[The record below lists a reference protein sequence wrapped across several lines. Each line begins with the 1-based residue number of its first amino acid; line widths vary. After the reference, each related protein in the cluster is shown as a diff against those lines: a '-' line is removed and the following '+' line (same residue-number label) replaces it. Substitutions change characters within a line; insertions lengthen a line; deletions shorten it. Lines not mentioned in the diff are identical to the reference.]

1 MAYLNLYVVFGY
13 FWAWNFVIAMAD
25 TTVAGSVA
33 TWYWTRDKKKLA
45 FWVVFPS
52 FYRYEWNFTAAVC
65 LFVCL
70 FLKKKKSIS
79 QCPPL
84 SRWLACAGFAHHR
97 HCPIYPLHAP
107 SHRKVGQGCQEP
119 DRCCNFQVSHVLVSQ
134 FFF

>member
-70 FLKKKKSIS
+70 FLKINNIIPKEGI
-79 QCPPL
+79 PL
-84 SRWLACAGFAHHR
+84 NVSRSNLIICTS
-97 HCPIYPLHAP
+97 LM
-107 SHRKVGQGCQEP
+107 
-119 DRCCNFQVSHVLVSQ
+119 CCCLSD
-134 FFF
+134 